1 MRVAT
6 LSIALL
12 SSMALM
18 PMKTQAKIYAYPRAD
33 EVIITSG
40 TKTTRTALD
49 PNSIK
54 ILNWN
59 MYKGSNSSWENDFK
73 SLTKDVDIALLQEA
87 YLDKKM
93 TRVFREHPTMRL
105 EMATSFILAS
115 RGYVPSGTAIGSDVK
130 MTDLGY
136 RISEPREP
144 VIRTPKAVTYA
155 KFAIEGH
162 KEELLTITIHAI
174 NFVSSKK
181 LMVQLND
188 IAKVVRAHKG
198 PVVWAGDFN
207 TWSKKKLRVMHELMA
222 KLELTEAPFGPGRM
236 KVFGNVIDFVF
247 YKGLELRDS
256 YVLPEVQGADHK
268 PMVVEFYLP

>member
-12 SSMALM
+12 SSLAFT
-18 PMKTQAKIYAYPRAD
+18 PMDSQAKIYAYPRAD

-40 TKTTRTALD
+40 AKTTRTALD

-59 MYKGSNSSWENDFK
+59 MYKGSNRSWESDFET
-73 SLTKDVDIALLQEA
+73 LTKDVDIALLQEA
-87 YLDKKM
+87 YLDNKM

-115 RGYVPSGTAIGSDVK
+115 RGYVPSGTAIGSDVA

-162 KEELLTITIHAI
+162 TEELLTITIHAI

-181 LMVQLND
+181 LMIQLND
-188 IAKVVRAHKG
+188 IAKIIRAHKG

-207 TWSKKKLRVMHELMA
+207 TWSKKKLRLTRELMV
-222 KLELTEAPFGPGRM
+222 KLDLIEAPFGPGRM

-268 PMVVEFYLP
+268 PMITEFYLP